1 MPKLYVVATPIGNLE
16 DMTFR
21 AVRILKEVS
30 LIASEDTRTTAH
42 LLSRYEIKTPLTS
55 YFEHNKKAKLEYL
68 LAKLGEGDLALV
80 SEAGM
85 PGISDPGYELVVAAA
100 ERGILVV
107 PVPGASAFISALAV
121 SGLPTDACHYLGFLP
136 RKAGD
141 RKRLL
146 ESVASERVTLAAY
159 EAPHRL
165 NEALHDILSVLG
177 NRRLAVCRELTKL
190 HEEVFRG
197 TVQEAIDRFVKPRG
211 ELTLI
216 IEGQTE
222 QPFRARPE
230 QVLARLREMKE
241 SGASA
246 KEATEQVSGETGISR
261 RSLYREWLKLK

>member
-1 MPKLYVVATPIGNLE
+1 M
-16 DMTFR
+16 
-21 AVRILKEVS
+21 
-30 LIASEDTRTTAH
+30 
-42 LLSRYEIKTPLTS
+42 
-55 YFEHNKKAKLEYL
+55 
-68 LAKLGEGDLALV
+68 
-80 SEAGM
+80 
-85 PGISDPGYELVVAAA
+85 
-100 ERGILVV
+100 

-136 RKAGD
+136 RKAGE

-177 NRRLAVCRELTKL
+177 NRRMAVCRELTKL

-197 TVQEAIDRFVKPRG
+197 TVQEAIDHFVEPRG

-216 IEGQTE
+216 IEGRTGQAPMTMMGE
-222 QPFRARPE
+222 
-230 QVLARLREMKE
+230 VLAQLREMKA

-246 KEATEQVSGETGISR
+246 KEATELLSRETGISR
-261 RSLYREWLKLK
+261 RSALR